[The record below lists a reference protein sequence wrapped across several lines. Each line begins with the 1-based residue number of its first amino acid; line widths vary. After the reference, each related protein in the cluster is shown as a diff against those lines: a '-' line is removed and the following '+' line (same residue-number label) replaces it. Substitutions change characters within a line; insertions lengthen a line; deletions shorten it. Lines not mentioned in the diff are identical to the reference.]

1 MILSKKKLKVTIFKN
16 KFNDTV
22 NQLETDKME
31 LETRK

>member
-1 MILSKKKLKVTIFKN
+1 MTLSKKKLKVTIFIN

-22 NQLETDKME
+22 KQLETDKME